1 LPKERSHAGVGVRIS
16 YVEQVAASNAGWP
29 FQFRF
34 AVHGFWSRV
43 PELWTLIWLRE
54 VNEETVLAFGFMDF
68 SSPVS
73 AGLIEQVQEP
83 RAVIVFRWCIC

>member
-1 LPKERSHAGVGVRIS
+1 
-16 YVEQVAASNAGWP
+16 
-29 FQFRF
+29 
-34 AVHGFWSRV
+34 
-43 PELWTLIWLRE
+43 LIWLRE

-83 RAVIVFRWCIC
+83 RACCFSMVHMLIFAR

>member
-1 LPKERSHAGVGVRIS
+1 
-16 YVEQVAASNAGWP
+16 
-29 FQFRF
+29 
-34 AVHGFWSRV
+34 V